1 MACAQFPQSRS
12 DIAYILTQNE
22 YGILATV
29 NEVID
34 SLNIEDDLR
43 QSVTSYVK

>member
-1 MACAQFPQSRS
+1 MASAQFPQIRR
-12 DIAYILTQNE
+12 DIAYILKQNE

-43 QSVTSYVK
+43 QSVILMSK